1 LNNLCGIFS
10 WLNPSLSTG
19 QAFIAVF
26 AIFLRSAAFSAEQK
40 IQARRAFT

>member
-1 LNNLCGIFS
+1 LNNLYGVFS
-10 WLNPSLSTG
+10 CLIPSLSTS